1 MRPVWTLVLFNQ
13 LTATPAYD
21 AAHAYFPIEGDRF
34 VSYTLPAGTRVW
46 TIAARLAQP
55 PVAGGGFVFL
65 VEADALTARRAS
77 DGSIAWRASLAEAL
91 AVRPT
96 FDNGWLIAASTSGD
110 VLAYRATD
118 GALIWR
124 RSLAAP
130 AHAPAALADDRVYL
144 PTSDSHIVAMRVESG
159 EPIWERRL
167 GGAPNEIL
175 ALSERL
181 YAGSVDNFFYC
192 LMTRDG
198 RIDWRWR
205 TGGDVVG
212 EPIADDRRVYFV
224 ALDNVLRAMDQKSGA
239 QIWMRPLPIRPIAGP
254 VRAGSTILVAGQPAQ
269 LRAFSSKDGTPVPG
283 EPIVP
288 GVPGAAAPAPPPRP
302 ITATYARGVDIPH
315 VDLAPELTDAM
326 PHAIPPEID
335 LHSEGETAAKAA
347 TIASDP
353 DMAAPPHVIED
364 PTTRLPMLVMITK
377 EIARGAGVTLVTRS
391 FEPPLAPV
399 SPLPNMIQI
408 APQTPPTPAPP
419 RR

>member
-1 MRPVWTLVLFNQ
+1 M
-13 LTATPAYD
+13 
-21 AAHAYFPIEGDRF
+21 
-34 VSYTLPAGTRVW
+34 
-46 TIAARLAQP
+46 IAARLSQP

-65 VEADALTARRAS
+65 VETDALTARRAS
-77 DGSIAWRASLAEAL
+77 DGSIAWRTPLAEAL

-96 FDNGWLIAASTSGD
+96 FDNGWLIAASTNGE
-110 VLAYRATD
+110 VLAYRAKD
-118 GALIWR
+118 GELIWR

-144 PTSDSHIVAMRVESG
+144 PTSDSHIVALRVESG
-159 EPIWERRL
+159 EPVWERRL

-181 YAGSVDNFFYC
+181 YAGSLDNFFYC

-205 TGGDVVG
+205 TGGDVIG

-239 QIWMRPLPIRPIAGP
+239 QVWMRPLPVRPIAGP
-254 VRAGSTILVAGQPAQ
+254 VRAGATILVAGQPAQ

-288 GVPGAAAPAPPPRP
+288 GAPAPAAAPPPRP
-302 ITATYARGVDIPH
+302 ITTTFAAGVDIPH
-315 VDLAPELTDAM
+315 VDLAPALTDQL
-326 PHAIPPEID
+326 PHPIDPEID
-335 LHSEGETAAKAA
+335 LPSEAGTAAKAA
-347 TIASDP
+347 TISSDP

-364 PTTRLPMLVMITK
+364 SATALPMVLMITK

-408 APQTPPTPAPP
+408 APQTPAAPLPP